1 MPETLLSASN
11 IVLFGRVV
19 EDLTIS
25 APAGNKVHS
34 PAVAT
39 AKGSGSDLESQLT
52 RTEHGDHSAKGKETL
67 ARFARIYG
75 FSYEGAYFEVGVP
88 VLFLVHGEGF
98 ALSDMKVPGP
108 DPDDEPFYKDLRAW
122 SYDRRDET
130 MRLDIDSGSFED
142 VLLSTIGGD
151 GGPGVSGARVSGA
164 RVAGARVSG
173 ARVAGARV
181 SGARVSGARVS
192 GARVSGARVSGAHDA
207 SD

>member
-19 EDLTIS
+19 EDIS
-25 APAGNKVHS
+25 ITVPPDKKSRKPSAAMAEGTQSGLQLQLARTRYALGKS
-34 PAVAT
+34 P
-39 AKGSGSDLESQLT
+39 ESF
-52 RTEHGDHSAKGKETL
+52 

-88 VLFLVHGEGF
+88 VLFLVHGEGTV
-98 ALSDMKVPGP
+98 LSELKVPGP
-108 DPDDEPFYKDLRAW
+108 DPDDENFYNDLRAW
-122 SYDRRDET
+122 SYDRSDET
-130 MRLDIDSGSFED
+130 MRLDIDSGSFTD

-164 RVAGARVSG
+164 RV
-173 ARVAGARV
+173 

-192 GARVSGARVSGAHDA
+192 GARISGARDSGD
-207 SD
+207 